1 MIDYIKDLQERRAK
15 LINKKELAEQELKV
29 FQETTQVVEKLEI
42 LSLIQ
47 RGIVVFETAI
57 SYCECVPSTTDPQK
71 QYAYAQ
77 KALKSLMDNFPE
89 LNSDSKLKHMG
100 LRKKELLDLKQGNVQ
115 FETLYKAKKDV
126 QSFIYDLVTVK

>member
-47 RGIVVFETAI
+47 RGIVVFETAS

-71 QYAYAQ
+71 QYVYAQ

-115 FETLYKAKKDV
+115 FETLYKARKDV

>member
-71 QYAYAQ
+71 QYVYAQ

-115 FETLYKAKKDV
+115 FETLYKARKDV

>member
-15 LINKKELAEQELKV
+15 LLNKKELAEQELQA

-47 RGIVVFETAI
+47 RAIVIFETAI

-71 QYAYAQ
+71 QVTY
-77 KALKSLMDNFPE
+77 
-89 LNSDSKLKHMG
+89 G
-100 LRKKELLDLKQGNVQ
+100 Q
-115 FETLYKAKKDV
+115 F
-126 QSFIYDLVTVK
+126 S

>member
-29 FQETTQVVEKLEI
+29 FQETTHVVEKLEI

-57 SYCECVPSTTDPQK
+57 VNVCRLPQTHRNNTSM
-71 QYAYAQ
+71 
-77 KALKSLMDNFPE
+77 LK
-89 LNSDSKLKHMG
+89 KH
-100 LRKKELLDLKQGNVQ
+100 
-115 FETLYKAKKDV
+115 
-126 QSFIYDLVTVK
+126 

>member
-15 LINKKELAEQELKV
+15 LLNKKELAEQELQA

-47 RGIVVFETAI
+47 RAIVIFETAI
-57 SYCECVPSTTDPQK
+57 SYCECVPSTTDQQK
-71 QYAYAQ
+71 QYAYVQ

-115 FETLYKAKKDV
+115 FETLYKARKDV

>member
-57 SYCECVPSTTDPQK
+57 SYCECAPSTTDPQK
-71 QYAYAQ
+71 QYVYAQ

-115 FETLYKAKKDV
+115 FETLYKARKDV

>member
-1 MIDYIKDLQERRAK
+1 MIDYIKDLQERRVK

-29 FQETTQVVEKLEI
+29 LQETTQVVEKLEI

-71 QYAYAQ
+71 QYVYAQ
-77 KALKSLMDNFPE
+77 KASKSLMDNFPE

-100 LRKKELLDLKQGNVQ
+100 LRKKELLDLKSGNVS
-115 FETLYKAKKDV
+115 FETLYKARKYS

>member
-15 LINKKELAEQELKV
+15 LLNKKELAEQELQA

-47 RGIVVFETAI
+47 RAIVIFETAI

-71 QYAYAQ
+71 
-77 KALKSLMDNFPE
+77 
-89 LNSDSKLKHMG
+89 H
-100 LRKKELLDLKQGNVQ
+100 
-115 FETLYKAKKDV
+115 
-126 QSFIYDLVTVK
+126 

>member
-29 FQETTQVVEKLEI
+29 FQETTQIVEKLEI

-47 RGIVVFETAI
+47 RAIVIFEAAI

-100 LRKKELLDLKQGNVQ
+100 LRKKELLDLKSGNVR
-115 FETLYKAKKDV
+115 FETLYKAKKYS

>member
-15 LINKKELAEQELKV
+15 LLNKKELAEQELQA

-47 RGIVVFETAI
+47 RAIVIFETAI

-71 QYAYAQ
+71 QYAYVQ

-100 LRKKELLDLKQGNVQ
+100 LRKKELLDLKSGNVE
-115 FETLYKAKKDV
+115 FETLYRAKKHS
-126 QSFIYDLVTVK
+126 QGFIYDLITVK

>member
-15 LINKKELAEQELKV
+15 LLNKKELAEQELQA

-47 RGIVVFETAI
+47 RAIVIFETAI

-71 QYAYAQ
+71 QYAYVQ
-77 KALKSLMDNFPE
+77 KTLKSLMDNFPE

-115 FETLYKAKKDV
+115 FETLYKARKDV

>member
-15 LINKKELAEQELKV
+15 LINKKELAEQELQA

-47 RGIVVFETAI
+47 RAIVIFETAI

-71 QYAYAQ
+71 QYAYTQ
-77 KALKSLMDNFPE
+77 KALKSLIDNFPE

-100 LRKKELLDLKQGNVQ
+100 LRKKELLDLKQGNIE
-115 FETLYKAKKDV
+115 FETLYKAKKYS
-126 QSFIYDLVTVK
+126 QSFVYDLVTVK

>member
-15 LINKKELAEQELKV
+15 LINKKELAEQELQV

-47 RGIVVFETAI
+47 RAIAIFETAI

-71 QYAYAQ
+71 QYAYTQ
-77 KALKSLMDNFPE
+77 KALKSLIDNFPE

-100 LRKKELLDLKQGNVQ
+100 LRKKELLDLKQGNIE
-115 FETLYKAKKDV
+115 FETLYKAKKYS
-126 QSFIYDLVTVK
+126 QSFVYDLVTVK